1 MAEYETVKPCPF
13 CGTDLQDFPII
24 MIVTPVHSDE
34 YLIAKLERKHIIG
47 SDADYAVH
55 CIQCGA
61 VGERGHTREEAIRY
75 WNRRANSSDPMK
87 SE

>member
-1 MAEYETVKPCPF
+1 MSEYEIVKPCPF
-13 CGTDLQDFPII
+13 CGTDLSNFPII
-24 MIVTPVHSDE
+24 MTVQRVHSDE

-61 VGERGHTREEAIRY
+61 VGQRGRTRELAIRY
-75 WNRRANSSDPMK
+75 WNRRANDLEL
-87 SE
+87 SEEE